1 MKNSI
6 LFIFVLLIAAISG
19 YQSFGQTTS
28 VQGVLRDPQG
38 RSVDD
43 GTYSLTFKLYTVST
57 GGTAFWE
64 ETQSNV
70 AVSHGVFS
78 VKLGA
83 ISPITDLSATQTYYL
98 GVTAPG
104 AGELLP
110 RVELTKTF
118 AANTAGSVT
127 GTSNVVPSSGNVG
140 IGTLTPVSK
149 LEVLGD
155 VKISS
160 GGKLYFPD
168 NTFIESAQSGTA
180 EQVTASGDVNVIAD
194 NDNNGSG
201 SVILKTGDTER
212 MRINNNGNFTFPTT
226 SNMSA
231 FPAGMIMLWYGTVG
245 SIPSGWALCNGANGT
260 PDLRDRFVVG
270 AGSAYALS
278 ATGGANTVALTT
290 NEMPSHGH
298 SVSDP
303 GHTHGVFTPGGS
315 GTALASSAIAAG
327 YGGNHAIIQTGY
339 TGVGINGAGGNAAHE
354 NRPPYYALYYIMR
367 VQN

>member
-1 MKNSI
+1 M
-6 LFIFVLLIAAISG
+6 
-19 YQSFGQTTS
+19 
-28 VQGVLRDPQG
+28 
-38 RSVDD
+38 DD

-201 SVILKTGDTER
+201 SVILKTGDAER

-231 FPAGMIMLWYGTVG
+231 FPAGMIMLWCRTVG
-245 SIPSGWALCNGANGT
+245 SFHQDGRSATEQTERRIYVI
-260 PDLRDRFVVG
+260 DL
-270 AGSAYALS
+270 LS
-278 ATGGANTVALTT
+278 ARFSIRIKCNRGACVALTT
-290 NEMPSHGH
+290 NEMPSHGRVIIRDIH
-298 SVSDP
+298 MEYLLRR
-303 GHTHGVFTPGGS
+303 S
-315 GTALASSAIAAG
+315 GTAL
-327 YGGNHAIIQTGY
+327 
-339 TGVGINGAGGNAAHE
+339 
-354 NRPPYYALYYIMR
+354 
-367 VQN
+367 